1 MAGNHPGAVKK
12 AWGFTVCGG
21 NAGYRYTQTVLTF
34 FKDMVDLCE
43 NDCDDQRTLNMSYKD
58 VADIQWRNVNETSQQ
73 VHYPD
78 FSLGY
83 HKVGSSGSTKKHV
96 DALQVL
102 VLGTKDI
109 TRGGTAEDCDDAW
122 IIHPHSGKS
131 ARTSWQIYG
140 IEMSNRGGLPNP

>member
-1 MAGNHPGAVKK
+1 
-12 AWGFTVCGG
+12 
-21 NAGYRYTQTVLTF
+21 
-34 FKDMVDLCE
+34 MVEFCE
-43 NDCDDQRTLNMSYKD
+43 NNCDDQRTLNTSYKN
-58 VADIQWRNVNETSQQ
+58 VADIQWKNVNETSQQ
-73 VHYPD
+73 VDYPD

-83 HKVGSSGSTKKHV
+83 HKVGSGGLKRKHV

-131 ARTSWQIYG
+131 ARAKINTFKMFEDCLGFDVDSIF
-140 IEMSNRGGLPNP
+140 SSRTNF